1 MKTKNIEGLSVFE
14 INMLVQQG
22 GRFIVYPAIMNQFKK
37 TPIAYFV
44 RANESSF
51 KYAMNHFV
59 LNLRVFHRRPFSVI
73 RSMFDILGGG
83 EESTEFVLMELTQN
97 NHTYT
102 PDIHFLQAV

>member
-1 MKTKNIEGLSVFE
+1 MKTKNIDGLSVFE

-22 GRFIVYPAIMNQFKK
+22 GRFVAYPAIMNQFKK

-51 KYAMNHFV
+51 KYAMNHFI
-59 LNLRVFHRRPFSVI
+59 LNLRVFHRRPFAVI
-73 RSMFDILGGG
+73 RSLFDILGGG
-83 EESTEFVLMELTQN
+83 QESTEFVLMELTQN